1 VGLSISSGFFV
12 VAGLRDLLVFAVV
25 FEGCF
30 GKSGELV
37 WCFCGEVVVE
47 CWVKMVD

>member
-1 VGLSISSGFFV
+1 VVWIEEFACFCCGFV
-12 VAGLRDLLVFAVV
+12 
-25 FEGCF
+25 GCF

-47 CWVKMVD
+47 CVVNVVACRSFFEIEK